1 MQRLHRSSYASEV
14 RVTSQVE
21 VQKKPD
27 KQHNQTKQNHQTTQ
41 TQKRPQPKTATW
53 YVAQAAVSAKGREG
67 ETGAMN
73 SAPALSSS

>member
-14 RVTSQVE
+14 KVTNQVE
-21 VQKKPD
+21 VQKNQPNKAT
-27 KQHNQTKQNHQTTQ
+27 NQTNSPNHTNPKTTP
-41 TQKRPQPKTATW
+41 TETATW
-53 YVAQAAVSAKGREG
+53 YVAQAAVSAKEREG